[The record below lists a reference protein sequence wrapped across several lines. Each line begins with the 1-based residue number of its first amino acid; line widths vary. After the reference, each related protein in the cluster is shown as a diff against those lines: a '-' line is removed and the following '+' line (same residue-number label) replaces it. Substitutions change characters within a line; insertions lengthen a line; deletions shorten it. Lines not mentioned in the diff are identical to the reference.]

1 MTVSELTDLIK
12 EILESSFPDL
22 TIEGEISNY
31 RPSSTG
37 HVYFT
42 LKDDKASIS
51 AVMFKTRSKNLTF
64 NPQDGMKV
72 KVTGSLS
79 VYAQRG
85 SYQIVVNSM
94 EELGTG
100 SILQLLEER
109 KKRLAM
115 EGLFDSEN
123 KKSLPFFPKT
133 IGVVTSP
140 TGAALRDIL
149 QIVRRRNPLISVVI
163 LPCVVQGTDAGITIA
178 QQIKV
183 ANEFNLADVLIVGR
197 GGGSLEDLL
206 PFSEEVVV
214 RAVAASEIP
223 VISAV
228 GHEIDWA
235 LSDFASDVRAPTP
248 SAAAELAVP
257 LLSEVE
263 KTIER
268 TKDELIRSIYNKL
281 DNYKLLVKNF
291 SSENLELRFRSIE
304 QPLLQRFEDA
314 KESLVLS
321 MNDLINQ
328 RKQQLKFAINT
339 LEQISPKSILER
351 GFSLV
356 FNEEGKLLK
365 DVNQAQIG
373 DKITINLAKGK
384 IFATT
389 NNLEA

>member
-42 LKDDKASIS
+42 LKDDQASIS

-149 QIVRRRNPLISVVI
+149 QIVRRRNPLVSVVI

-214 RAVAASEIP
+214 RAVATSEIP

>member
-1 MTVSELTDLIK
+1 MYAL
-12 EILESSFPDL
+12 
-22 TIEGEISNY
+22 
-31 RPSSTG
+31 
-37 HVYFT
+37 
-42 LKDDKASIS
+42 S
-51 AVMFKTRSKNLTF
+51 AVS
-64 NPQDGMKV
+64 
-72 KVTGSLS
+72 
-79 VYAQRG
+79 
-85 SYQIVVNSM
+85 
-94 EELGTG
+94 
-100 SILQLLEER
+100 
-109 KKRLAM
+109 
-115 EGLFDSEN
+115 
-123 KKSLPFFPKT
+123 
-133 IGVVTSP
+133 
-140 TGAALRDIL
+140 
-149 QIVRRRNPLISVVI
+149 
-163 LPCVVQGTDAGITIA
+163 
-178 QQIKV
+178 
-183 ANEFNLADVLIVGR
+183 LIVG
-197 GGGSLEDLL
+197 L
-206 PFSEEVVV
+206 F
-214 RAVAASEIP
+214 A
-223 VISAV
+223 
-228 GHEIDWA
+228 W
-235 LSDFASDVRAPTP
+235 SDFTIADFVADLRAPTP